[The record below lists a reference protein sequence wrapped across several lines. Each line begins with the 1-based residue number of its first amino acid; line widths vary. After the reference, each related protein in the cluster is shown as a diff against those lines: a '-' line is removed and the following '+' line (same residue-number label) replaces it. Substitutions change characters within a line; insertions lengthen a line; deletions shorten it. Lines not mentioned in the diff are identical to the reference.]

1 MAEFYFLKVFN
12 VLVGIVGLA
21 IALGVLLVP
30 KAVLHVEKKLDK
42 NFSTEK
48 LEKILNERKNL
59 SAILM
64 KRPKFFGAI
73 LLAISVLLL
82 LSNLLF
88 FKL

>member
-12 VLVGIVGLA
+12 VLVGIAGLA
-21 IALGVLLVP
+21 IALGVLLIP
-30 KAVLHVEKKLDK
+30 KVVVHVEKKLDK

-73 LLAISVLLL
+73 LLAISLLLL